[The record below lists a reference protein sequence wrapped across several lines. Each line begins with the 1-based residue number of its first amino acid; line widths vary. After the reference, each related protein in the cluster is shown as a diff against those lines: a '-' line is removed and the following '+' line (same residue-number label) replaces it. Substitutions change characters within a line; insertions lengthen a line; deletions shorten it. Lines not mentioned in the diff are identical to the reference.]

1 MIDPKLFSLIKV
13 YETGSF
19 TKAASQLSLTQPAV
33 SQHIQSL
40 EKSLGLKIF
49 ERSSN
54 TLRVTREGELVV
66 KCAQRMIS
74 LYNNLKDELVN
85 EKRSL
90 TNITVGVTH
99 TAESNPFAEALA
111 KYARA
116 HDKVTVKMISDSSAR
131 LYTRLKNYELDF
143 AIVEGRI
150 ADQTLEY
157 MLLDTDCLVLA
168 VPPTHRLASNNIV
181 SIADLKKERLILRLP
196 ESNTRNLFVASLESK
211 NMRMDEFN
219 VVMEIDNVATIKD
232 LIRRDFGVSVL
243 ARSACLD
250 EIHKHKLVVLP
261 IENLS
266 MVREIN
272 LVYAKDFEHPDVL
285 KEIVSDYNEVRGDF
299 LNTPLFSVIAEDT

>member
-1 MIDPKLFSLIKV
+1 MVDPKLYSLIRV

-66 KCAQRMIS
+66 KCARRMLS

-90 TNITVGVTH
+90 TNMTVGVTH

-111 KYARA
+111 KYAHA
-116 HDKVTVKMISDSSAR
+116 HDNVTVKMISDASSV

-150 ADQTLEY
+150 PDPSLDFL
-157 MLLDTDCLVLA
+157 LLDTDCLVLA
-168 VPPTHRLASNNIV
+168 VPPAHRLADNQIV
-181 SIADLKKERLILRLP
+181 SISDLKKERLILRLP

-219 VVMEIDNVATIKD
+219 VVMEIDNIATIKD
-232 LIRRDFGVSVL
+232 LVRREFGVSVL
-243 ARSACLD
+243 AKSACLD
-250 EIHKHKLVVLP
+250 ELHKNKLVLLP
-261 IENLS
+261 IENLT
-266 MVREIN
+266 MAREIN
-272 LVYAKDFEHPDVL
+272 LVYKKDFDHPDVL

-299 LNTPLFSVIAEDT
+299 INTPLFSVIAEE